1 MADDMKENTRRTHVA
16 GSTKIDSPTSQN
28 STVSPKQKAG
38 QRGMEEMNIR
48 RIGRTLRT
56 REPVPGRIPRHRPTT
71 GDGPTE
77 HQMIDQIRNGKRRN
91 WCAQRVY
98 NPKQSK
104 TGTTDLMI
112 LGG

>member
-1 MADDMKENTRRTHVA
+1 MADDTKENTRRTHVA

-38 QRGMEEMNIR
+38 QRGMEENVR
-48 RIGRTLRT
+48 RNGQTLKT
-56 REPVPGRIPRHRPTT
+56 RELVLGRIPRHRPTAE
-71 GDGPTE
+71 DGPTE
-77 HQMIDQIRNGKRRN
+77 HQMTDQIRNGKRRN
-91 WCAQRVY
+91 WCALRVN

-104 TGTTDLMI
+104 KGTTDLMI